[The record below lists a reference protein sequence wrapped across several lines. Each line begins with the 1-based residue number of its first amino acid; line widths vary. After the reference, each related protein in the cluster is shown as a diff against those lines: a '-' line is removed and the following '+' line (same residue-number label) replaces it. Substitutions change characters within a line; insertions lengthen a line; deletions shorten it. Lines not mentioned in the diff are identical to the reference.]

1 MAASL
6 GDFYANIMARG
17 GVVPSA
23 FSDGDKGRCRLLLA
37 WCNAMATPDEQ
48 LLLKPAKAGTV
59 LPDAGARRTA
69 AARIHKL
76 VVARLCDFYD
86 SPKDVPRELGKSNLS
101 CSSLENRVRSLAA
114 REKLSSKDFSAAV
127 AKASLFLEW
136 RKAYEEKE
144 AQQEAEQPA
153 AARKRKEP
161 PPRGPEA

>member
-1 MAASL
+1 MSSCCSSPP
-6 GDFYANIMARG
+6 R
-17 GVVPSA
+17 
-23 FSDGDKGRCRLLLA
+23 
-37 WCNAMATPDEQ
+37 
-48 LLLKPAKAGTV
+48 
-59 LPDAGARRTA
+59 LPDAGAGRIA

-114 REKLSSKDFSAAV
+114 REKLSSKDFTAAV
-127 AKASLFLEW
+127 AKSHLFLEW

-161 PPRGPEA
+161 PPLGPEA